1 MIYKVLSLVR
11 YSHKSYSGERRHRFM
26 DITLVTVVAV
36 ALFFDFTNGFHDT
49 ANAIATVVSTRAV
62 SPKLAVLGA
71 AVFNFLGAFVSLKV
85 AGTIAKGIV
94 NPDIITLHIVLAGL
108 IGAIVW
114 NIITWRFGLP
124 TSSSHALIGGVAGA
138 AAMAVGMHAVKWQG
152 LQDKVL
158 VPSFIA
164 PFLGLAAAGLL
175 MLAILRIV
183 KKRSKKGV
191 NRVFKRLQLISGSF
205 VAFTHGTNDAQ
216 KTMGII
222 ALALLAANPG
232 EAFHVPLWV
241 VISSATAMAIGTY
254 VGGWR
259 IIHTLGHRV
268 AKLEPPQGFAAE
280 TATAATLGLTAHFG
294 FPVSTTHTISGSILG
309 AGASTKP
316 KAVNWRVVRHIVVA
330 WLITIPCAA
339 AVGALMELLTRM
351 SYGSEITA
359 AVGMIVVGML
369 FITRN
374 WSWESLAQVRSR
386 LAPLVRVRKRH
397 P

>member
-1 MIYKVLSLVR
+1 MPKRSRSSNLSAQK
-11 YSHKSYSGERRHRFM
+11 HM
-26 DITLVTVVAV
+26 DITLITVVAV

-62 SPKLAVLGA
+62 PPRLAVLGA
-71 AVFNFLGAFVSLKV
+71 AFFNFLGAFVSLKV

-94 NPDIITLHIVLAGL
+94 NPDVITLHIVLAGL

-138 AAMAVGMHAVKWQG
+138 AAMSVGLNVIQWHG

-164 PFLGLAAAGLL
+164 PFLGLAGAGLL
-175 MLAILRIV
+175 MLVILKIV
-183 KKRSKKGV
+183 GRRSKEDV
-191 NRVFKRLQLISGSF
+191 NRRFKRLQLVSGSF

-216 KTMGII
+216 KTMGVI
-222 ALALLAANPG
+222 ALALLAAHPG
-232 EAFHVPLWV
+232 KAFHVPLWV
-241 VISSATAMAIGTY
+241 ILSAATAMAIGTY
-254 VGGWR
+254 IGGWR
-259 IIHTLGHRV
+259 IIDTLGNRV
-268 AKLEPPQGFAAE
+268 TKLEPPQGFAAE
-280 TATAATLGLTAHFG
+280 AATAATLGLSAHFG
-294 FPVSTTHTISGSILG
+294 FPVSTTHTVSGSILG

-316 KAVNWRVVRHIVVA
+316 LTVNWRVVRHIIVA

-339 AVGALMELLTRM
+339 IVGASMELLTRL
-351 SYGSEITA
+351 SYGSEMA
-359 AVGMIVVGML
+359 AAAGIIVASVI

-386 LAPLVRVRKRH
+386 LSLLTRVRRH